1 MKKLF
6 SLLSPFEWGLW
17 SSSLAAVVLSFL
29 LSPERDALS
38 LAASAVGVTA
48 LIFVAKGHVAGQA
61 LTVVFAVLYGIV
73 SFACRYYGEMI
84 TYLGMSAPAALFAMI
99 SWLRHPYRGTT
110 EVAVAR
116 MTAKKWLFAALATLS
131 ATVSFY
137 FILGAL
143 GTAELLVSTLSV
155 TTSFAAVYLTWRRSP
170 LFAVA
175 YAANDIVLIILWC
188 LAAAED
194 ASCLSVVVCFA
205 AFLANDIYGYLSW
218 QRMARRQAATLENC
232 TVWPERQ

>member
-17 SSSLAAVVLSFL
+17 SSSLVAVALSFL
-29 LSPERDALS
+29 LSPERDVFS
-38 LAASAVGVTA
+38 LATSAVGVTA

-84 TYLGMSAPAALFAMI
+84 TYLGMSAPAALFAMF
-99 SWLRHPYRGTT
+99 SWLRHPYRGTA

-116 MTAKKWLFAALATLS
+116 MTAKKWLFAALATLF

-143 GTAELLVSTLSV
+143 GAAELLVSTLSV
-155 TTSFAAVYLTWRRSP
+155 ATSFLASALTFLRSP
-170 LFAVA
+170 LYACA
-175 YAANDIVLIILWC
+175 YAANDVVLIVLWILA
-188 LAAAED
+188 LPTDPAA
-194 ASCLSVVVCFA
+194 LPMVICFA
-205 AFLANDIYGYLSW
+205 AFLANDIYGFINW
-218 QRMARRQAATLENC
+218 RRMQKRQENG
-232 TVWPERQ
+232 

>member
-73 SFACRYYGEMI
+73 SFACRYYGEI
-84 TYLGMSAPAALFAMI
+84 LTLKSLHILFK
-99 SWLRHPYRGTT
+99 L
-110 EVAVAR
+110 
-116 MTAKKWLFAALATLS
+116 KQKQLS
-131 ATVSFY
+131 LS
-137 FILGAL
+137 
-143 GTAELLVSTLSV
+143 LLVTES
-155 TTSFAAVYLTWRRSP
+155 
-170 LFAVA
+170 
-175 YAANDIVLIILWC
+175 
-188 LAAAED
+188 
-194 ASCLSVVVCFA
+194 
-205 AFLANDIYGYLSW
+205 
-218 QRMARRQAATLENC
+218 Q
-232 TVWPERQ
+232 

>member
-17 SSSLAAVVLSFL
+17 TASLAAVVLSFV
-29 LSPERDALS
+29 LSPEKDPVS

-61 LTVVFAVLYGIV
+61 LTVVFAVLYGVV

-84 TYLGMSAPAALFAMI
+84 TYLGMSVPAAVFAMI
-99 SWLRHPYRGTT
+99 SWLRHPYRGSA

-116 MTAKKWLFAALATLS
+116 MTAKKWALAALSTLA
-131 ATVSFY
+131 ATVAFY

-143 GTAELLVSTLSV
+143 DTAQLAVSTLSV
-155 TTSFAAVYLTWRRSP
+155 TTSFLASALTFLRSP
-170 LFAVA
+170 LYACA
-175 YAANDIVLIILWC
+175 YAANDVVLIVLWL
-188 LAAAED
+188 LALPTD
-194 ASCLSVVVCFA
+194 PASLPMVICFA
-205 AFLANDIYGYLSW
+205 AFLANDIYGFVNW
-218 QRMARRQAATLENC
+218 RRMQARQEKS
-232 TVWPERQ
+232 P

>member
-116 MTAKKWLFAALATLS
+116 MTAKKWLFAVLATLS
-131 ATVSFY
+131 ATVAFY

-155 TTSFAAVYLTWRRSP
+155 TTSFLASALTFLRSP
-170 LFAVA
+170 LYACA
-175 YAANDIVLIILWC
+175 YAANDVVLIALWL
-188 LAAAED
+188 LALPADPAA
-194 ASCLSVVVCFA
+194 LPMVICFA
-205 AFLANDIYGYLSW
+205 AFLANDIYGFVNW
-218 QRMARRQAATLENC
+218 RRMQARQEKG
-232 TVWPERQ
+232 